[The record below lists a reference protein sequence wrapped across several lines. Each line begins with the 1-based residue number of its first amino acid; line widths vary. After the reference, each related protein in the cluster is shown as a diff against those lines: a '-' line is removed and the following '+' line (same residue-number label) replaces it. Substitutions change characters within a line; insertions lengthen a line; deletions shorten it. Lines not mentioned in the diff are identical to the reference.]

1 MNAQTLE
8 SKDESGKLWG
18 PQVPGEH
25 PKSCGGNPNVATTNM
40 WGPMV
45 AVFEEWG
52 PPREYRELIHG
63 PEAVVEIPA
72 ATVEKRG

>member
-1 MNAQTLE
+1 M
-8 SKDESGKLWG
+8 
-18 PQVPGEH
+18 
-25 PKSCGGNPNVATTNM
+25 ATTSM

-45 AVFEEWG
+45 AVLEEWG

-72 ATVEKRG
+72 AITVEKRG